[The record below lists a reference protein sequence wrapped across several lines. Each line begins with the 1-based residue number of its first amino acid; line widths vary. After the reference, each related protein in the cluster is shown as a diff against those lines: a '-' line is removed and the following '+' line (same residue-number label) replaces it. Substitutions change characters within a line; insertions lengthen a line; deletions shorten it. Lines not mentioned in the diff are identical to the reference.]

1 MFELR
6 LNHVVA
12 AARTGSFTAA
22 AQAVGV
28 TQSAITKS
36 IAELERQLGYRI
48 FHRTSRGAMLTEEGR
63 VFVDRASRL
72 LDDARHLLRNSRAA
86 DDPYAGVLRIGVAP
100 ASIEW
105 LLVEPLAA
113 LAARYPRLVFD
124 VSTASFERMAEQLR
138 NGGVDVALGFD
149 AAFSELPEFKR
160 EWMAPLRT
168 TFFVRH
174 GHPLLERDPVT
185 IADLAQYEF
194 VSPSDSRPYGAMI
207 RDIYESQ
214 GVDAQ
219 TRIHVIDF
227 FPIAKRIVATTNAL
241 GVIALPY
248 TATESFKRRFST
260 VAYLESF
267 PLAPLCCAIRAR
279 MDPKPTVRAFIN
291 ICRQKLALGHDGAD
305 PLQAKGS

>member
-1 MFELR
+1 
-6 LNHVVA
+6 
-12 AARTGSFTAA
+12 
-22 AQAVGV
+22 
-28 TQSAITKS
+28 
-36 IAELERQLGYRI
+36 
-48 FHRTSRGAMLTEEGR
+48 
-63 VFVDRASRL
+63 
-72 LDDARHLLRNSRAA
+72 
-86 DDPYAGVLRIGVAP
+86 
-100 ASIEW
+100 
-105 LLVEPLAA
+105 
-113 LAARYPRLVFD
+113 
-124 VSTASFERMAEQLR
+124 
-138 NGGVDVALGFD
+138 
-149 AAFSELPEFKR
+149 
-160 EWMAPLRT
+160 
-168 TFFVRH
+168 
-174 GHPLLERDPVT
+174 
-185 IADLAQYEF
+185 
-194 VSPSDSRPYGAMI
+194 MI

-305 PLQAKGS
+305 SPQAKTS

>member
-12 AARTGSFTAA
+12 AARAGSFTAA

-72 LDDARHLLRNSRAA
+72 LDDARSLMRNPRGS
-86 DDPYAGVLRIGVAP
+86 DDPYAGALRIGVCP
-100 ASIEW
+100 ASVEW
-105 LLVEPLAA
+105 LLVAPVNVLV
-113 LAARYPRLVFD
+113 ARHPRIVLD
-124 VSTASFERMAEQLR
+124 VSTANFERTAEQLR

-160 EWMAPLRT
+160 ARLSPLHT
-168 TFFVRH
+168 TLFVRH
-174 GHPLLERDPVT
+174 GHPLLEAEPVT
-185 IADLAQYEF
+185 LAELAKYDF
-194 VSPSDSRPYGAMI
+194 VSPSESRPYGTFI

-214 GVDAQ
+214 GVDPQ
-219 TRIHVIDF
+219 TRVHIVDF
-227 FPIAKRIVATTNAL
+227 FPIVKRIVASTDAL
-241 GVIALPY
+241 GVIAVPY
-248 TATESFKRRFST
+248 TTTESFKRRFS
-260 VAYLESF
+260 VVPYLESF
-267 PLAPLCCAIRAR
+267 PLAPLCCATRTR
-279 MDPKPTVRAFIN
+279 WDPRPPVRAFIKA
-291 ICRQKLALGHDGAD
+291 CRETLATEA
-305 PLQAKGS
+305 AEAR